1 MYSIG
6 DCTHD
11 TLLMYATFQVLEYNI
26 GETPF
31 QCFTCALNIAY
42 GGHAPVCEQ
51 EKHDINFYILCKP
64 QPQTLAMLIMH
75 ASQCSHAGV

>member
-6 DCTHD
+6 IALMMYV
-11 TLLMYATFQVLEYNI
+11 LLMYVTFQVLEHI

-51 EKHDINFYILCKP
+51 EKHDINF
-64 QPQTLAMLIMH
+64 
-75 ASQCSHAGV
+75 